1 MPDDD
6 LENPDDVVEGSSSRP
21 EATQKK
27 KGLDFANDFI
37 RG

>member
-1 MPDDD
+1 MPNDD
-6 LENPDDVVEGSSSRP
+6 LANPDDVVEGSSSRP

-27 KGLDFANDFI
+27 KGLDFINDFI